1 METDG
6 QGITTL
12 IAGAGCPL
20 NCRWCINKRLLR
32 EATAEAVTAEE
43 ETAADQ
49 AESADV
55 TEEAEEAKA
64 ENESAGETE
73 ESLAG
78 GGITFGGGEP
88 LLHASFMRRFRDIC
102 PREWHICAETSLAVS
117 ASLVREASSAVDMF
131 FFFFTD
137 MNTEIYQRYTGG
149 DGLLMQ
155 KNLRLLLQL
164 AGAERITVRVP
175 GIPEYN
181 SDEDQEKSAEK
192 LRAIGI
198 TKIERF
204 DYVIR
209 PDMKS

>member
-43 ETAADQ
+43 LLERVKMDDLYFRAT
-49 AESADV
+49 
-55 TEEAEEAKA
+55 
-64 ENESAGETE
+64 
-73 ESLAG
+73 G

-131 FFFFTD
+131 FVDCKD

-155 KNLRLLLQL
+155 KNLRLLLRL

-175 GIPEYN
+175 RIPEYN
-181 SDEDQEKSAEK
+181 SAEDQEKSAEK

-198 TKIERF
+198 TKIEWF

-209 PDMKS
+209 PDMKP